1 MKADHSIISL
11 FHLFPPFAGKIVS
24 RTVDVQDI
32 LGDAHLMLDKED
44 EEGMWRLGIF
54 RDVFKTFYYRL
65 WFKFGKRRNIWCG
78 FQIDVTTSI
87 TKIQELSWVCYWFE
101 IPQPR
106 LCIF

>member
-65 WFKFGKRRNIWCG
+65 WFNLERGVIFGVDFKL
-78 FQIDVTTSI
+78 TS
-87 TKIQELSWVCYWFE
+87 QH
-101 IPQPR
+101 P
-106 LCIF
+106 